1 MGETALNY
9 SPVVSA
15 IMPVAPDDR
24 RCTRAA
30 GYPTWRLSPNAGDT
44 ASGTGPVR
52 PPNALSSRFEMD
64 GALGAYQAAAQEA
77 LTEADLDSNWIA
89 GLSVSA
95 KQSRAEERA
104 SGKRSSR
111 RSTIVC
117 DQSWNE

>member
-1 MGETALNY
+1 
-9 SPVVSA
+9 
-15 IMPVAPDDR
+15 
-24 RCTRAA
+24 
-30 GYPTWRLSPNAGDT
+30 
-44 ASGTGPVR
+44 
-52 PPNALSSRFEMD
+52 MD